1 MSHRASKLPNI
12 SSCDRLESKNVK
24 RKRNRNIKKKQ
35 KTICVKK
42 TLISRYLL
50 SKSRVQDII
59 ANPYARIMIN
69 RRYELVAHLDSLT
82 RCRAKLNFAAAKSTN
97 FIDLESVEDEL
108 ECARGASEGGSKKS
122 FGALG

>member
-1 MSHRASKLPNI
+1 MR
-12 SSCDRLESKNVK
+12 
-24 RKRNRNIKKKQ
+24 
-35 KTICVKK
+35 VKK
-42 TLISRYLL
+42 GFISKYLL

-59 ANPYARIMIN
+59 ANPPYARIMIN

-122 FGALG
+122 SGALG